1 MMGENIG
8 VGLGQVMIATSDNG
22 GHDPEFWAEVATN
35 RIVQISQDAPPHV
48 RQQAEAFRNE
58 VYNVILRGMKSAIVS
73 DRTTIS
79 QALRGQGHT
88 QFADIMKEL

>member
-1 MMGENIG
+1 MMDENIG
-8 VGLGQVMIATSDNG
+8 VTLGQVMVATSDDG
-22 GHDPEFWAEVATN
+22 GHDPEFWAEIATN

-48 RQQAEAFRNE
+48 RQQAEAFRNQ

-73 DRTTIS
+73 DRTTIA
-79 QALRGQGHT
+79 QKLRRQGHT

>member
-1 MMGENIG
+1 MMGSNIG
-8 VGLGQVMIATSDNG
+8 VALGQVMVATSDNG

-58 VYNVILRGMKSAIVS
+58 VYNVILRAMKSAIVS
-73 DRTTIS
+73 DRTTIA
-79 QALRGQGHT
+79 QTLRGQGHT
-88 QFADIMKEL
+88 QFADILKEL